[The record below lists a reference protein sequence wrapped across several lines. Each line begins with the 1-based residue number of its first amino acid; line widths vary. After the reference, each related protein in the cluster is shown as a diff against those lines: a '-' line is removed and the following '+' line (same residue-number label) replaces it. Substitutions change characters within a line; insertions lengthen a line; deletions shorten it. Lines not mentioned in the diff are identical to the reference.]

1 MYFWL
6 AMEHSAPFL
15 AETLR
20 KTQYLPPD
28 RLVEYQRS
36 LLEPLVRHAR
46 THVAFYRESGRL
58 EPLFRESGA
67 IDWDRW
73 REIPLLTRAEVQS
86 AGERLRSEALPE
98 AHGPSSP
105 YMTSG
110 STAEPVRIWQSRWF
124 NPTVRAV
131 VTTRNLER
139 QGIDPMQRLAM
150 LYSFTPADFDIRGVR
165 RHASGSDQ
173 FSEPGLVGERFDVA
187 DTRSADE
194 LIAEIIAI
202 HPRLV
207 RAQPITLELM
217 CAHDRDR
224 RLSNLGIAAVLA
236 VGEHFPV
243 EVKEEVAAH
252 FNCWIIDMYGSVEC
266 GRMANSCPDCGR
278 FHTESET
285 VLVEIC
291 GEDGAPTPVGE
302 CGWVVATPLYNYA
315 MPLIRYDHADRAI
328 VGPSD
333 QCPITLQTLEAVL
346 GKERT
351 VFEFPGGVVIR
362 ATVPA
367 SAVVRYLGA
376 RAFQVAQVAED
387 RCEFRIVPGHLVPSQ
402 MRFDEMT
409 GLLRSIW
416 WRGLR
421 VDYKIVAELPRKSPR
436 GKVPTVVREVA
447 LDDRSSRT
455 LRIRSGI
462 G

>member
-1 MYFWL
+1 
-6 AMEHSAPFL
+6 MEHSPSLL

-20 KTQYLPPD
+20 KTQYLPRD
-28 RLVEYQRS
+28 RLIEYQRS
-36 LLEPLVRHAR
+36 LLEPLLRHAR
-46 THVAFYRESGRL
+46 AHVPFYRESGRL

-67 IDWDRW
+67 VDWDRW
-73 REIPLLTRAEVQS
+73 SEIPLLTRAEVQA
-86 AGERLRSEALPE
+86 AGKKLLSEALPE

-110 STAEPVRIWQSRWF
+110 STAEPVRIWQSRLF

-139 QGIDPMQRLAM
+139 QGLDPVQRLAF

-165 RHASGSDQ
+165 HLTSASDQ
-173 FSEPGLVGERFDVA
+173 FSEPGLVGERFDIA
-187 DTRSADE
+187 DTRSVDE
-194 LIAEIIAI
+194 LIAEIVAI
-202 HPRLV
+202 RPTLL
-207 RAQPITLELM
+207 RAQPIVLELM
-217 CAHDRDR
+217 CAHDRGR

-236 VGEHFPV
+236 VGEHLPAD
-243 EVKEEVAAH
+243 VKEEVAAH
-252 FNCWIIDMYGSVEC
+252 LNCWVIDTYGSVEC

-285 VLVEIC
+285 VLVEVC
-291 GEDGAPTPVGE
+291 DEDRAATPVGE
-302 CGWVVATPLYNYA
+302 TGWVVATPFYNYA

-333 QCPITLQTLEAVL
+333 RCQITLPSLEAVL

-367 SAVVRYLGA
+367 SAAVRFLGA
-376 RAFQVAQVAED
+376 RTFQVAQVAED
-387 RCEFRIVPGHLVPSQ
+387 RCEFRVVPGHMVPSE

-409 GLLRSIW
+409 ELLRSIW
-416 WRGLR
+416 WGGLH
-421 VDYKIVAELPRKSPR
+421 VDYKIVDELPRKSPR
-436 GKVPTVVREVA
+436 GKVPIVVREVELA
-447 LDDRSSRT
+447 RT
-455 LRIRSGI
+455 PRIRSGL